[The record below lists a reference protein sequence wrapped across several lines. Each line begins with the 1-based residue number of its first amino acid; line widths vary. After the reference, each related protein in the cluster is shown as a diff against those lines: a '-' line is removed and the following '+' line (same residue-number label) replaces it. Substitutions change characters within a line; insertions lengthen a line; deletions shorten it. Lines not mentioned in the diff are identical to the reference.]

1 MVRRKKKLDE
11 NFYGVAHVQATFNN
25 TIVNITDV
33 TGRTLCWSS
42 GGEAEGYRG
51 SRKKSPFA
59 GQLAAEKAA
68 ARAMEK
74 GAPPAPPPRAATP
87 VPARPLPP
95 MKLGGAAGVRSIRV
109 RVKGVGR
116 GRETALRALITSGLE
131 VTAVEDVTPIPHNGC
146 RPKKSRRL

>member
-1 MVRRKKKLDE
+1 MLVRPTPTA
-11 NFYGVAHVQATFNN
+11 NAA
-25 TIVNITDV
+25 
-33 TGRTLCWSS
+33 LCQLTKCHARCCCCRSS

-68 ARAMEK
+68 EKAMLK
-74 GAPPAPPPRAATP
+74 
-87 VPARPLPP
+87 
-95 MKLGGAAGVRSIRV
+95 GVRSVRV

>member
-1 MVRRKKKLDE
+1 MLVSQHLSSSAISSSDVDFGAALRR
-11 NFYGVAHVQATFNN
+11 
-25 TIVNITDV
+25 
-33 TGRTLCWSS
+33 SS

-68 ARAMEK
+68 AKA
-74 GAPPAPPPRAATP
+74 
-87 VPARPLPP
+87 
-95 MKLGGAAGVRSIRV
+95 KLKGVRSVRV

-131 VTAVEDVTPIPHNGC
+131 VTGVEDVTPIQHNGC